1 MPSAGLDATR
11 GSGLSR
17 LRLLLA
23 SRLPQVSVGPVSPL
37 AVSRFLR
44 CGDQREKSSGL
55 ALTGAEPH
63 NQQSVPFPLRPPA
76 SPGGRFPAGGAG
88 PQASAVFI
96 CLSDRV
102 RAGLQLG
109 SFGKQLVSNVN

>member
-1 MPSAGLDATR
+1 M
-11 GSGLSR
+11 
-17 LRLLLA
+17 
-23 SRLPQVSVGPVSPL
+23 
-37 AVSRFLR
+37 
-44 CGDQREKSSGL
+44 EKSSGL
-55 ALTGAEPH
+55 ALTGVDPH

-88 PQASAVFI
+88 PQASAAFI

-109 SFGKQLVSNVN
+109 GFGKQQVSNVN